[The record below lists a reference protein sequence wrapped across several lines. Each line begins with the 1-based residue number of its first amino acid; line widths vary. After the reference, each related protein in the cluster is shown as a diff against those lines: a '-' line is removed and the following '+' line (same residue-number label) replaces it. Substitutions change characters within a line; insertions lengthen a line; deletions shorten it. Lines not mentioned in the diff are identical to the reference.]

1 MIKHF
6 VRHTFTLILLAAVV
20 AGFNSCKDDISLIAD
35 DGSIPDMTGEQVT
48 FNTALSSAVES
59 LSRSYIYDKNYEND
73 SYKPINDAYQ
83 LKITMWQKQGDTETQ
98 LRTCTYV
105 PDGTKGFLKAS
116 PAAGESALY
125 WDSSTTPYAFSV
137 AAGTDTPEADQSDRA
152 KWLAQDALVG
162 YGFEPLRGDHPLTGQ
177 PLDELNVK
185 NYHTSKEWYS
195 YNKIWMSGEQG
206 MVPKTDLKRIP
217 LFLSH
222 TRSWITVILKAG
234 EGVDRSVLDYDN
246 GNVASRISTE
256 IFSYTSD
263 PETPVIPWMQ
273 ACDVVYE
280 KDVNGEAETRRG
292 VRYDAIVT
300 PHYYVGQSPA
310 KDDRICKINVSSQ
323 NFSFYPSNDP
333 KYETY
338 MREGISNS
346 DVWAYMD
353 EAYNPKAGVH
363 VTYTVTLSRESRKI
377 LITAY
382 VEDWTE
388 LVTQSICD
396 DFGMNGD
403 PITIQNRQQL
413 IDFLKDESQNKPGN
427 VAIVSAAAIDLDK
440 KKDGESLT
448 DDPWSNYN
456 SYDLK
461 CTLNLGGSVLS
472 TSSQFINDI
481 VTSGSIINGTIHM
494 KSSNSV
500 NSVKTA
506 VCGTNE
512 GSIEYLSVTADAG
525 ARASVAGIAQTNYGT
540 ITKCRSNLPVK
551 GDGTT
556 NFVGGI
562 ASVSIYKDS
571 EQAIMPVIDN
581 CEVTARVGIPNDIN
595 TCYGGGIVG
604 QAAGRVSNCTYEY
617 GVSLLESSRTDSSN
631 HQFLLN
637 IANQVQQGR
646 DLSAYGNQWPTA
658 DKNDIGNHALANA
671 NLRTSGLYDA
681 VIDCQAELEKLVEP
695 NSTYNASGKNYRIAD
710 SFTVSSDAG
719 WPLKSLTFTT
729 DKSTHGNVLFFLEG
743 NGKTITLTGEKA
755 IEHYGAT
762 SSSTSTVKSAPMLF
776 NNIMGTV
783 QNLNIYCEKPL
794 YGEPQFNSE
803 GKNVYTDGCG
813 TLAYAVFGGTVSNVT
828 VYGASGAFVQASTAG
843 GIVVSLHNGSTIENC
858 DCFMPVK
865 MYLPHEGDAD
875 VGDAAKYY
883 SGGIAACSENGTV
896 TVTQCRY
903 INKVMNIYNGNKQPN
918 CFLGGI
924 VGGLRRTESG
934 AETGISTD
942 NPSLTVSDCASWFY
956 VNTQSGST
964 GGQTSGSL
972 IGRARFSKQE
982 GSNSKDYNG
991 MSNCQGNWW
1000 YGNVGAGSW
1009 VTANEAAAIGKK
1021 NSVEPGKPTAPTN

>member
-6 VRHTFTLILLAAVV
+6 VRHTFTLLLLAALV

-59 LSRSYIYDKNYEND
+59 LSRSYIYDNYYQT
-73 SYKPINDAYQ
+73 SYKPINDAYK

-137 AAGTDTPEADQSDRA
+137 AAGTETLEADQSNKD

-162 YGFEPLRGDHPLTGQ
+162 YGFEPLRGDHPMIGL
-177 PLDELNVK
+177 PLDDLDKK
-185 NYHTSKEWYS
+185 NYHTSKEWYQ
-195 YNKIWMSGEQG
+195 YNQIWMSGEQG

-246 GNVASRISTE
+246 GNAASRISTE

-263 PETPVIPWMQ
+263 PETPVTPWMQ
-273 ACDVVYE
+273 ECDVVYE

-300 PHYYVGQSPA
+300 PHYYVSQSPA

-353 EAYNPKAGVH
+353 KAYNPKAGVH

-427 VAIVSAAAIDLDK
+427 VAIVSAAAIDLDI

-456 SYDLK
+456 GYDLK

-472 TSSQFINDI
+472 TSSQFVKDI
-481 VTSGSIINGTIHM
+481 AASGSIINGSIHM
-494 KSSNSV
+494 KHMKSDSP
-500 NSVKTA
+500 VKTA

-525 ARASVAGIAQTNYGT
+525 AKALVAGIAQTNYGT
-540 ITKCRSNLPVK
+540 ITKCRSSLPVQ
-551 GDGTT
+551 GEVGT

-562 ASVSIYKDS
+562 AAQSIFKDG
-571 EQAIMPVIDN
+571 QTTIPVIDN
-581 CEVTARVGIPNDIN
+581 CEVTARVGIPYG
-595 TCYGGGIVG
+595 TSCYGGGIVG

-617 GVSLLESSRTDSSN
+617 GVSLLESLRKDGSS
-631 HQFLLN
+631 HPLLLS
-637 IANQVQQGR
+637 IVNQAQDGQ
-646 DLSAYGNQWPTA
+646 DLTAYSNQWPTA
-658 DKNDIGNHALANA
+658 DTNAIGNHTSANA

-719 WPLKSLTFTT
+719 WPLKSSTFTT
-729 DKSTHGNVLFFLEG
+729 NNSTHGNVLFLLEG
-743 NGKTITLTGEKA
+743 NGKTITLTGNAE
-755 IEHYGAT
+755 IGQYGAT
-762 SSSTSTVKSAPMLF
+762 SSSTNTVYSAPMLF

-783 QNLNIYCEKPL
+783 QNLNIYCEKSL
-794 YGEPQFNSE
+794 YGNPVFNQE
-803 GKNVYTDGCG
+803 TGKNTYTDGCG
-813 TLAYAVFGGTVSNVT
+813 TLAYAVFGGTVRNVT

-903 INKVMNIYNGNKQPN
+903 INTVTKIYNGTKQPN

>member
-6 VRHTFTLILLAAVV
+6 VRHTFTLILLAAFV

-48 FNTALSSAVES
+48 FNTNVSSSSSDSRGYTAISDALNG
-59 LSRSYIYDKNYEND
+59 YIAINKA
-73 SYKPINDAYQ
+73 YK
-83 LKITMWQKQGDTETQ
+83 LKITMHKQGEPATEMG
-98 LRTCTYV
+98 TCTYEPV
-105 PDGTKGFLKAS
+105 FSQSGTSEGVLRAA
-116 PAAGESALY
+116 PANGETALY
-125 WDSSTTPYAFSV
+125 WQDSQQAYGFSV
-137 AAGTDTPEADQSDRA
+137 TAGSDNIATDQSTEE
-152 KWLAQDALVG
+152 KWLAQERLK
-162 YGFEPLRGDHPLTGQ
+162 GFSYAP
-177 PLDELNVK
+177 VK
-185 NYHTSKEWYS
+185 DDSATPAEDNINAINYRTSKQWYQANS
-195 YNKIWMSGEQG
+195 VWMPTNGI
-206 MVPKTDLKRIP
+206 VPRDDFKNIP
-217 LFLSH
+217 LFLQH
-222 TRSWITVILKAG
+222 ERAWITVILRAG
-234 EGVDRSVLDYDN
+234 VGVDRDAVDFATAGEKIKAEIYSYNSEGTAITPWL
-246 GNVASRISTE
+246 TE
-256 IFSYTSD
+256 QEVEYNAEDGLS
-263 PETPVIPWMQ
+263 
-273 ACDVVYE
+273 
-280 KDVNGEAETRRG
+280 AETRKG
-292 VRYDAIVT
+292 VAYHAIVN
-300 PHYYVGQSPA
+300 PYNYLA
-310 KDDRICKINVSSQ
+310 KAEESIISKINLSGQ
-323 NFSFYPSNDP
+323 NFSFYVSNDTHYAEYKNSP
-333 KYETY
+333 ESQPY
-338 MREGISNS
+338 MQ
-346 DVWAYMD
+346 
-353 EAYNPKAGVH
+353 AYNLTAGKHLVID
-363 VTYTVTLSRESRKI
+363 VTLSRESRKI

-413 IDFLKDESQNKPGN
+413 IDFLSDSSKNKPGN

-448 DDPWSNYN
+448 NDTWSNYN
-456 SYDLK
+456 RYNLK

-472 TSSQFINDI
+472 TSSQFVNNIAA
-481 VTSGSIINGTIHM
+481 SGSIINGSIHM

-525 ARASVAGIAQTNYGT
+525 AKASVAGIAQTNYGT

-562 ASVSIYKDS
+562 AAQSIFKDG
-571 EQAIMPVIDN
+571 QTTIPVIDN
-581 CEVTARVGIPNDIN
+581 CEVTARVGIPDG
-595 TCYGGGIVG
+595 TSCYGGGIVG

-617 GVSLLESSRTDSSN
+617 GVSLLESLRKDDSS
-631 HQFLLN
+631 HPLLLS
-637 IANQVQQGR
+637 IINQAQSGQ

-658 DKNDIGNHALANA
+658 DTNNIGNHASNNA

-710 SFTVSSDAG
+710 SFTVSSVAG
-719 WPLKSLTFTT
+719 WPLKSSNYTT
-729 DKSTHGNVLFFLEG
+729 DKSTHGNVLFLLEG
-743 NGKTITLTGEKA
+743 NGKTITLTGEKE
-755 IEHYGAT
+755 INNYGAT
-762 SSSTSTVKSAPMLF
+762 SSSSTTVKSAPMLF

-783 QNLNIYCEKPL
+783 QNLNIYCEKSL
-794 YGEPQFNSE
+794 YGKPVFNQE
-803 GKNVYTDGCG
+803 TGKNTYTDGCG
-813 TLAYAVFGGTVSNVT
+813 TLAYAVFGGTVRNVT

-942 NPSLTVSDCASWFY
+942 TPSLTVSDCASWFY

>member
-6 VRHTFTLILLAAVV
+6 VRHTFTLILLAAFV

-48 FNTALSSAVES
+48 FNTNVSSSSSDSRGYTAISDALNG
-59 LSRSYIYDKNYEND
+59 YIAINKA
-73 SYKPINDAYQ
+73 YK
-83 LKITMWQKQGDTETQ
+83 LKITMHKQGEPATEMG
-98 LRTCTYV
+98 TCTYEPV
-105 PDGTKGFLKAS
+105 FSQSGTSEGVLRAA
-116 PAAGESALY
+116 PANGETALY
-125 WDSSTTPYAFSV
+125 WQDSQQAYGFSV
-137 AAGTDTPEADQSDRA
+137 TAGSDNIATDQSTEE
-152 KWLAQDALVG
+152 KWLAQDRLK
-162 YGFEPLRGDHPLTGQ
+162 GFSYAP
-177 PLDELNVK
+177 VK
-185 NYHTSKEWYS
+185 DDSATPAEDNINAINYRTSKQWYQANS
-195 YNKIWMSGEQG
+195 VWMPTNGI
-206 MVPKTDLKRIP
+206 VPRDDFKNIP
-217 LFLSH
+217 LFLQH
-222 TRSWITVILKAG
+222 ERAWITVILRAG
-234 EGVDRSVLDYDN
+234 VGVDRDAVDFATAGEKIKAEIYSYNSEGTAITPWL
-246 GNVASRISTE
+246 TE
-256 IFSYTSD
+256 QEVEYNAEDGLS
-263 PETPVIPWMQ
+263 
-273 ACDVVYE
+273 
-280 KDVNGEAETRRG
+280 AETRKG
-292 VRYDAIVT
+292 VAYHAIVN
-300 PHYYVGQSPA
+300 PYNYLA
-310 KDDRICKINVSSQ
+310 KAEESIISKINLSGQ
-323 NFSFYPSNDP
+323 NFSFYVSNDTHYAEYKNSP
-333 KYETY
+333 ESQPY
-338 MREGISNS
+338 MQ
-346 DVWAYMD
+346 
-353 EAYNPKAGVH
+353 AYNLTAGKHLVID
-363 VTYTVTLSRESRKI
+363 VTLSRESRKI

-413 IDFLKDESQNKPGN
+413 IDFLSDDTKNKPGN

-456 SYDLK
+456 RYDLK

-472 TSSQFINDI
+472 TSSQFVNDI
-481 VTSGSIINGTIHM
+481 AASGSIINGSIHM

-512 GSIEYLSVTADAG
+512 GSIEYLSVTADAS

-540 ITKCRSNLPVK
+540 ITKCRSNLTVR

-617 GVSLLESSRTDSSN
+617 GVSLLESLRKDDSS
-631 HQFLLN
+631 HPLLLS
-637 IANQVQQGR
+637 IINQAQSGQ

-658 DKNDIGNHALANA
+658 DKNDIGSHSSANA

-681 VIDCQAELEKLVEP
+681 VIDCQAELEKLVEA
-695 NSTYNASGKNYRIAD
+695 NSTYNATGKNYRIAD

-719 WPLKSLTFTT
+719 WPLKSSTFTT
-729 DKSTHGNVLFFLEG
+729 DNSTHGNVLFLLEG
-743 NGKTITLTGEKA
+743 NGKTITLTGEKE
-755 IEHYGAT
+755 INNYGAT
-762 SSSTSTVKSAPMLF
+762 SSSSTTVKSAPMLF

-794 YGEPQFNSE
+794 YGTPVFNQE
-803 GKNVYTDGCG
+803 TGKNTYTDGCG
-813 TLAYAVFGGTVSNVT
+813 TLAYAVFGGTVRNVT

>member
-6 VRHTFTLILLAAVV
+6 VRHTFTLILLAAFV

-59 LSRSYIYDKNYEND
+59 LSRSYIYDDNYQG
-73 SYKPINDAYQ
+73 SYKPINDAYK

-105 PDGTKGFLKAS
+105 PDGTTDGFLKAS

-137 AAGTDTPEADQSDRA
+137 AAGTDTPEADQSDKA
-152 KWLAQDALVG
+152 KWLAQDSLIG
-162 YGFEPLRGDHPLTGQ
+162 YGFEPLVVEGL
-177 PLDELNVK
+177 PLDNLNVK

-217 LFLSH
+217 LFLRH

-246 GNVASRISTE
+246 GNAASRISTE

-263 PETPVIPWMQ
+263 PETPVTPWMQ
-273 ACDVVYE
+273 ECDVVYE

-300 PHYYVGQSPA
+300 PHYYVSQSPA

-353 EAYNPKAGVH
+353 KAYNPKAGVH

-427 VAIVSAAAIDLDK
+427 VAIVSAAAIDLDI

-456 SYDLK
+456 GYDLK

-472 TSSQFINDI
+472 TSSQFVKDI
-481 VTSGSIINGTIHM
+481 AASGSIINGSIHM
-494 KSSNSV
+494 KHMKSDSP
-500 NSVKTA
+500 VKTA

-525 ARASVAGIAQTNYGT
+525 AKALVAGIAQTNYGT
-540 ITKCRSNLPVK
+540 ITKCRSSLPVQ
-551 GDGTT
+551 GEVGT

-562 ASVSIYKDS
+562 AAQSIFKDG
-571 EQAIMPVIDN
+571 QTTIPVIDN
-581 CEVTARVGIPNDIN
+581 CEVTARVGIPYG
-595 TCYGGGIVG
+595 TSCYGGGIVG

-617 GVSLLESSRTDSSN
+617 GVSLLESLRKDGSS
-631 HQFLLN
+631 HPLLLS
-637 IANQVQQGR
+637 IVNQAQDGQ
-646 DLSAYGNQWPTA
+646 DLTAYSNQWPTA
-658 DKNDIGNHALANA
+658 DTNAIGNHTSANA

-719 WPLKSLTFTT
+719 WPLKSSTFTT
-729 DKSTHGNVLFFLEG
+729 NNSTHGNVLFLLEG
-743 NGKTITLTGEKA
+743 NGKTITLTGNAE
-755 IEHYGAT
+755 IGQYGAT
-762 SSSTSTVKSAPMLF
+762 SSSTNTVYSAPMLF

-783 QNLNIYCEKPL
+783 QNLNIYCEKSL
-794 YGEPQFNSE
+794 YGNPVFNQE
-803 GKNVYTDGCG
+803 TGKNTYTDGCG
-813 TLAYAVFGGTVSNVT
+813 TLAYAVFGGTVRNVT

-903 INKVMNIYNGNKQPN
+903 INTVTKIYNGTKQPN

>member
-540 ITKCRSNLPVK
+540 ITKCRSNLTVR

-637 IANQVQQGR
+637 IANQEQQGR

-719 WPLKSLTFTT
+719 WPLKSSTFTT

>member
-6 VRHTFTLILLAAVV
+6 VRHTFTLILLAAFV

-59 LSRSYIYDKNYEND
+59 LSRSYIYDDNYQG
-73 SYKPINDAYQ
+73 SYKPINDAYK

-105 PDGTKGFLKAS
+105 PDGTTDGFLKAS

-152 KWLAQDALVG
+152 KWLAQDSLIG
-162 YGFEPLRGDHPLTGQ
+162 YGFEPLVVEGL
-177 PLDELNVK
+177 PLDNLNVK
-185 NYHTSKEWYS
+185 NYHTAKEWYK
-195 YNKIWMSGEQG
+195 YNQIWMSGEQG

-246 GNVASRISTE
+246 GNAASRISTE
-256 IFSYTSD
+256 IFSYTPDS
-263 PETPVIPWMQ
+263 ETSVTPWMQ
-273 ACDVVYE
+273 ACDVEYE
-280 KDVNGEAETRRG
+280 KDVNGKAETRRG

-300 PHYYVGQSPA
+300 PKSYLETD
-310 KDDRICKINVSSQ
+310 KRICKINVSSQ

-338 MREGISNS
+338 MHDGMSNS

-403 PITIQNRQQL
+403 PIPIQNRQQL

-456 SYDLK
+456 RYDLK

-472 TSSQFINDI
+472 TSSQFVNDI
-481 VTSGSIINGTIHM
+481 AASGSIINGSIHM
-494 KSSNSV
+494 KSSTS
-500 NSVKTA
+500 SVKTA

-512 GSIEYLSVTADAG
+512 GSIEYLSVTADAS

-540 ITKCRSNLPVK
+540 ITKCRSNLTVR

-658 DKNDIGNHALANA
+658 DTNNIGNHASNNA
-671 NLRTSGLYDA
+671 NLRTGLYNA
-681 VIDCQAELEKLVEP
+681 VIDCQDELELLVKEG
-695 NSTYNASGKNYRIAD
+695 SSYNAKENRYRIAD
-710 SFTVSSDAG
+710 SFSVSSDAG
-719 WPLKSLTFTT
+719 WPLKSSNYTT
-729 DKSTHGNVLFFLEG
+729 DNSTHGNVLFFLEG

-828 VYGASGAFVQASTAG
+828 VYGANDAFVQASSAG
-843 GIVVSLHNGSTIENC
+843 GIVVSLHDGSKLENC
-858 DCFMPVK
+858 NCFIPVK
-865 MYLPHEGDAD
+865 MFLPYDNVSDISGD
-875 VGDAAKYY
+875 KRFY
-883 SGGIAACSENGTV
+883 SGGIAAFSENGKVSITE
-896 TVTQCRY
+896 CRY
-903 INKVMNIYNGNKQPN
+903 INTVTKQETN
-918 CFLGGI
+918 TTARRFLGGI
-924 VGGLRRTESG
+924 VGGLRRTEVTDVNSP
-934 AETGISTD
+934 ISHD
-942 NPSLTVSDCASWFY
+942 NPSLTITDCASWFY
-956 VNTQSGST
+956 VNVTPSGST

-972 IGRARFSKQE
+972 IGRALFTKQE
-982 GSNSKDYNG
+982 GTNTQDYNG
-991 MSNCQGNWW
+991 MSGCQGNWW
-1000 YGNVGAGSW
+1000 FGNVGAGSW
-1009 VTANEAAAIGKK
+1009 KTATEAAAIGKK
-1021 NSVEPGKPTAPTN
+1021 NAVEPSKPDAPTN

>member
-59 LSRSYIYDKNYEND
+59 LSRSYIYDDNYQG
-73 SYKPINDAYQ
+73 SYKPINDAYK

-105 PDGTKGFLKAS
+105 PDGTTDGFLKAS

-137 AAGTDTPEADQSDRA
+137 AAGTDTPEADQSDKA
-152 KWLAQDALVG
+152 KWLAQDSLIG
-162 YGFEPLRGDHPLTGQ
+162 YGFEPLVVEGL
-177 PLDELNVK
+177 PLDNLNVK
-185 NYHTSKEWYS
+185 NYHTAKEWYS

-217 LFLSH
+217 LFLRH

-234 EGVDRSVLDYDN
+234 EGVDRSVLDYDD
-246 GNVASRISTE
+246 GNAASRISTE

-263 PETPVIPWMQ
+263 PETPVTPWMQ

-280 KDVNGEAETRRG
+280 KDVNGKAETRRG

-300 PHYYVGQSPA
+300 PKSYLETD
-310 KDDRICKINVSSQ
+310 KRICKINVSSQ

-338 MREGISNS
+338 IREGETNS
-346 DVWAYMD
+346 DVWAYMN

-403 PITIQNRQQL
+403 PIPIQNRQQL

-456 SYDLK
+456 RYDLK

-472 TSSQFINDI
+472 TSSQFVNNIAA
-481 VTSGSIINGTIHM
+481 SGSIINGSIHM

-512 GSIEYLSVTADAG
+512 GSIEYLSVTADAS

-540 ITKCRSNLPVK
+540 ITKCRSNLTVR

-658 DKNDIGNHALANA
+658 DKNDIGSHSSANA
-671 NLRTSGLYDA
+671 NLRTSGLYDS
-681 VIDCQAELEKLVEP
+681 VIDCQAELELLVKEG
-695 NSTYNASGKNYRIAD
+695 SSYNAKENRYRIAD
-710 SFTVSSDAG
+710 SFSVSSDAG
-719 WPLKSLTFTT
+719 WPLKSSNYTT
-729 DKSTHGNVLFFLEG
+729 DNSTHGNVLFFLEG

-794 YGEPQFNSE
+794 YGTPVFNQE
-803 GKNVYTDGCG
+803 TGKNSYTDGCG
-813 TLAYAVFGGTVSNVT
+813 TLAYAVFGGTVRNVT

-903 INKVMNIYNGNKQPN
+903 INKVTIIYNGTKQPN

>member
-59 LSRSYIYDKNYEND
+59 LSRSYIYDNNYQG
-73 SYKPINDAYQ
+73 SYKPVIDAYK
-83 LKITMWQKQGDTETQ
+83 LKITMWQKNDDDSETQ

-105 PDGTKGFLKAS
+105 PDGTEGFLKAS

-137 AAGTDTPEADQSDRA
+137 AAGTDTPEADQSDKA

-162 YGFEPLRGDHPLTGQ
+162 YGFEPLVGENPMTGL
-177 PLDELNVK
+177 PLDDLNEK
-185 NYHTSKEWYS
+185 NYHTAKEWYK
-195 YNKIWMSGEQG
+195 YNQIWMSAEQG

-246 GNVASRISTE
+246 GNAASRISTE
-256 IFSYTSD
+256 IFSYTAD
-263 PETPVIPWMQ
+263 PETSVKPWLQ
-273 ACDVVYE
+273 ECDVVYE

-300 PHYYVGQSPA
+300 PKSYLETD
-310 KDDRICKINVSSQ
+310 KRICKINVSSQ

-338 MREGISNS
+338 MHDGMSNS

-413 IDFLKDESQNKPGN
+413 IDFLSDDTKNKPGN

-456 SYDLK
+456 RYDLK
-461 CTLNLGGSVLS
+461 CTLNLGGSMLS
-472 TSSQFINDI
+472 TSSQFVKDI
-481 VTSGSIINGTIHM
+481 AASGSIINGSIHM
-494 KSSNSV
+494 KSGSSV
-500 NSVKTA
+500 ATA

-525 ARASVAGIAQTNYGT
+525 AKASVAGIAQTNYGT
-540 ITKCRSNLPVK
+540 ITKCRSNLPVQ

-556 NFVGGI
+556 EYVGGI
-562 ASVSIYKDS
+562 AAQSIFLAD
-571 EQAIMPVIDN
+571 QTTIPVIDN
-581 CEVTARVGIPNDIN
+581 CEVTARVGIPGG
-595 TCYGGGIVG
+595 TSSCYGGGIVG

-617 GVSLLESSRTDSSN
+617 GVSLLESLRKDVSS
-631 HQFLLN
+631 HPLLLS
-637 IANQVQQGR
+637 IINQAQDGQ
-646 DLSAYGNQWPTA
+646 DLTAYSNQWPTA
-658 DKNDIGNHALANA
+658 DTNTIGNHASANA

-681 VIDCQAELEKLVEP
+681 VIDCQDELEKLVEP

-719 WPLKSLTFTT
+719 WPLKSSTFTT
-729 DKSTHGNVLFFLEG
+729 DKSTHGNVLFLLEG
-743 NGKTITLTGEKA
+743 NGKTITLTGNAE
-755 IEHYGAT
+755 IGQYGAT
-762 SSSTSTVKSAPMLF
+762 SSSTATVYSAPMLF

-783 QNLNIYCEKPL
+783 QNLNIYCEKSL
-794 YGEPQFNSE
+794 YGKPVFNQE
-803 GKNVYTDGCG
+803 TGKNTYTDGCG
-813 TLAYAVFGGTVSNVT
+813 TLAYAVFGGTVRNVT

-858 DCFMPVK
+858 DCFMPVI
-865 MYLPHEGDAD
+865 MYLPYEKGAD
-875 VGDAAKYY
+875 VSDAAKYY

-903 INKVMNIYNGNKQPN
+903 INTVSKSYTGTKKPN

-942 NPSLTVSDCASWFY
+942 NPSLTISDCASWFE
-956 VNTQSGST
+956 VKNTQSGST

>member
-6 VRHTFTLILLAAVV
+6 VRHTFTLLLLAALV

-59 LSRSYIYDKNYEND
+59 LSRSHIYDDNYQG
-73 SYKPINDAYQ
+73 SYKPVIDAYK

-105 PDGTKGFLKAS
+105 PDGTEGFLKAS

-125 WDSSTTPYAFSV
+125 WDSSTTAYAFSV
-137 AAGTDTPEADQSDRA
+137 AAGTETPEADQSDRA

-162 YGFEPLRGDHPLTGQ
+162 YGFEPLVSSDPLRIS
-177 PLDELNVK
+177 LDSSDEK

-217 LFLSH
+217 LFLTH

-246 GNVASRISTE
+246 GNAASRISTE

-263 PETPVIPWMQ
+263 PETPVTPWMQ
-273 ACDVVYE
+273 ACDVEYE

-300 PHYYVGQSPA
+300 PHYYVSQSPA

-338 MREGISNS
+338 MHDGMSNS

-413 IDFLKDESQNKPGN
+413 IDFLSDPDKNKPGN
-427 VAIVSAAAIDLDK
+427 VAIISAAAIDLDI

-448 DDPWSNYN
+448 DDLWSNYN
-456 SYDLK
+456 DYDLK

-472 TSSQFINDI
+472 TSWQFVKDI
-481 VTSGSIINGTIHM
+481 AASGSIINGSIHM
-494 KSSNSV
+494 KSSSSV
-500 NSVKTA
+500 ATA

-525 ARASVAGIAQTNYGT
+525 AKASVAGIAQTNYGT
-540 ITKCRSNLPVK
+540 ITKCRSNLPVQ

-556 NFVGGI
+556 EYVGGI
-562 ASVSIYKDS
+562 AAQSIFKVG
-571 EQAIMPVIDN
+571 QTTIPVIDN
-581 CEVTARVGIPNDIN
+581 CEVTARVGIPEG
-595 TCYGGGIVG
+595 TSCYGGGIVG

-617 GVSLLESSRTDSSN
+617 GVSLLESLRKDGSS
-631 HQFLLN
+631 HPLLLN
-637 IANQVQQGR
+637 IINQAKSGQE
-646 DLSAYGNQWPTA
+646 LSAYSNQWPTA
-658 DKNDIGNHALANA
+658 DTNTIGNHASANA
-671 NLRTSGLYDA
+671 NLRTSGLYHA
-681 VIDCQAELEKLVEP
+681 VIDCQAELEELVKVG
-695 NSTYNASGKNYRIAD
+695 STYNVGGKNYRIAD

-719 WPLKSLTFTT
+719 WPLKSSTFTT
-729 DKSTHGNVLFFLEG
+729 DNSTHGNVLFLLEG
-743 NGKTITLTGEKA
+743 NGKTITLTGNAE
-755 IEHYGAT
+755 IGQYGAT
-762 SSSTSTVKSAPMLF
+762 SSSTATVYSAPMLF

-783 QNLNIYCEKPL
+783 QNLNIYCEKSL
-794 YGEPQFNSE
+794 YGKPVFKQET
-803 GKNVYTDGCG
+803 GKNTYTDGCG
-813 TLAYAVFGGTVSNVT
+813 TLAYAVFGGTVRNVT

-858 DCFMPVK
+858 DCFMPVI
-865 MYLPHEGDAD
+865 MYLPYEKGAD

-903 INKVMNIYNGNKQPN
+903 INTVTIIYNGTKHPN

-942 NPSLTVSDCASWFY
+942 NPSLTISDCASWFY
-956 VNTQSGST
+956 VNVTPSGST
-964 GGQTSGSL
+964 GGLTRGSL

-982 GSNSKDYNG
+982 GSNSEDYNG

>member
-6 VRHTFTLILLAAVV
+6 VRHTFTLILLAAFV

-48 FNTALSSAVES
+48 FNTNVSSSSSDSRGYTAISDALNG
-59 LSRSYIYDKNYEND
+59 YIAINKA
-73 SYKPINDAYQ
+73 YK
-83 LKITMWQKQGDTETQ
+83 LKITMHKQGEPATEMG
-98 LRTCTYV
+98 TCTYEPV
-105 PDGTKGFLKAS
+105 FSQSGTSEGVLRAA
-116 PAAGESALY
+116 PANGETALY
-125 WDSSTTPYAFSV
+125 WQDSQQAYGFSV
-137 AAGTDTPEADQSDRA
+137 TAGSDNIATDQSTEE
-152 KWLAQDALVG
+152 KWLAQDRLK
-162 YGFEPLRGDHPLTGQ
+162 GFSYAP
-177 PLDELNVK
+177 VK
-185 NYHTSKEWYS
+185 DDSATPAEDNINAINYRTSKQWYQANS
-195 YNKIWMSGEQG
+195 VWMPTNGI
-206 MVPKTDLKRIP
+206 VPRDDFKNIP
-217 LFLSH
+217 LFLQH
-222 TRSWITVILKAG
+222 ERAWITVILRAG
-234 EGVDRSVLDYDN
+234 VGVDRDAVDFATAGEKIKAEIYSYNSEGTAITPWL
-246 GNVASRISTE
+246 TE
-256 IFSYTSD
+256 QEVEYNAEDGLS
-263 PETPVIPWMQ
+263 
-273 ACDVVYE
+273 
-280 KDVNGEAETRRG
+280 AETRKG
-292 VRYDAIVT
+292 VAYHAIVN
-300 PHYYVGQSPA
+300 PYNYLA
-310 KDDRICKINVSSQ
+310 KAEESIISKINLSGQ
-323 NFSFYPSNDP
+323 NFSFYVSNDTHYAEYKNSP
-333 KYETY
+333 ESQPY
-338 MREGISNS
+338 MQ
-346 DVWAYMD
+346 
-353 EAYNPKAGVH
+353 AYNLTAGKHLVID
-363 VTYTVTLSRESRKI
+363 VTLSRESRKI

-413 IDFLKDESQNKPGN
+413 IDFLSDSSKNKPGN

-448 DDPWSNYN
+448 NDTWSNYN
-456 SYDLK
+456 RYNLK

-472 TSSQFINDI
+472 TSSQFVNNIAA
-481 VTSGSIINGTIHM
+481 SGSIINGSIHM

-525 ARASVAGIAQTNYGT
+525 AKASVAGIAQTNYGT

-562 ASVSIYKDS
+562 AAQSIFKDG
-571 EQAIMPVIDN
+571 QTTIPVIDN
-581 CEVTARVGIPNDIN
+581 CEVTARVGIPDG
-595 TCYGGGIVG
+595 TSCYGGGIVG

-617 GVSLLESSRTDSSN
+617 GVSLLESLRKDDSS
-631 HQFLLN
+631 HPLLLS
-637 IANQVQQGR
+637 IINQAQSGQ

-658 DKNDIGNHALANA
+658 DTNNIGNHASNNA

-710 SFTVSSDAG
+710 SFTVSSVAG
-719 WPLKSLTFTT
+719 WPLKSSNYTT
-729 DKSTHGNVLFFLEG
+729 DKSTHGNVLFLLEG
-743 NGKTITLTGEKA
+743 NGKTITLTGEKE
-755 IEHYGAT
+755 INNYGAT
-762 SSSTSTVKSAPMLF
+762 SSSSTTVKSAPMLF

-783 QNLNIYCEKPL
+783 QNLNIYCEKSL
-794 YGEPQFNSE
+794 YGKPVFNQE
-803 GKNVYTDGCG
+803 TGKNTYTDGCG
-813 TLAYAVFGGTVSNVT
+813 TLAYAVFGGTVRNVT

-942 NPSLTVSDCASWFY
+942 TPSLTVSDCASWFY

>member
-6 VRHTFTLILLAAVV
+6 VRHTFTLILLAAFV

-48 FNTALSSAVES
+48 FNTNVSSSSSDSRGYTAISDALNG
-59 LSRSYIYDKNYEND
+59 YIAINKA
-73 SYKPINDAYQ
+73 YK
-83 LKITMWQKQGDTETQ
+83 LKITMHKQGEPATEMG
-98 LRTCTYV
+98 TCTYEPV
-105 PDGTKGFLKAS
+105 FSQSGTSEGVLRAA
-116 PAAGESALY
+116 PANGETALY
-125 WDSSTTPYAFSV
+125 WQDSQQAYGFSV
-137 AAGTDTPEADQSDRA
+137 TAGSDNIATDQSTEE
-152 KWLAQDALVG
+152 KWLAQDRLK
-162 YGFEPLRGDHPLTGQ
+162 GFSYAP
-177 PLDELNVK
+177 VK
-185 NYHTSKEWYS
+185 DDSATPAEDNINAINYRTSKQWYQANS
-195 YNKIWMSGEQG
+195 VWMPTNGI
-206 MVPKTDLKRIP
+206 VPRDDFKNIP
-217 LFLSH
+217 LFLQH
-222 TRSWITVILKAG
+222 ERAWITVILRAG
-234 EGVDRSVLDYDN
+234 VGVDRDAVDFATAGEKIKAEIYSYNSEGTAITPWL
-246 GNVASRISTE
+246 TE
-256 IFSYTSD
+256 QEVEYNAEDGLS
-263 PETPVIPWMQ
+263 
-273 ACDVVYE
+273 
-280 KDVNGEAETRRG
+280 AETRKG
-292 VRYDAIVT
+292 VAYHAIVN
-300 PHYYVGQSPA
+300 PYNYLA
-310 KDDRICKINVSSQ
+310 KAEESIISKINLSGQ
-323 NFSFYPSNDP
+323 NFSFYVSNDTHYAEYKNSP
-333 KYETY
+333 ESQPY
-338 MREGISNS
+338 MQ
-346 DVWAYMD
+346 
-353 EAYNPKAGVH
+353 AYNLTAGKHLVID
-363 VTYTVTLSRESRKI
+363 VTLSRESRKI

-413 IDFLKDESQNKPGN
+413 IDFLSDDTKNKPGN

-456 SYDLK
+456 RYDLK

-472 TSSQFINDI
+472 TSSQFVNNIAA
-481 VTSGSIINGTIHM
+481 SGSIINGSIHM

-525 ARASVAGIAQTNYGT
+525 AKASVAGIAQTNYGT

-562 ASVSIYKDS
+562 AAQSIFKDG
-571 EQAIMPVIDN
+571 QTTIPVIDN
-581 CEVTARVGIPNDIN
+581 CEVTARVGIPDG
-595 TCYGGGIVG
+595 TSCYGGGIVG

-617 GVSLLESSRTDSSN
+617 GVSLLESLRKDDSS
-631 HQFLLN
+631 HPLLLS
-637 IANQVQQGR
+637 IINQAQSGQ

-658 DKNDIGNHALANA
+658 DTNNIGNHASNNA

-695 NSTYNASGKNYRIAD
+695 NSTYNASGKNYRIAE
-710 SFTVSSDAG
+710 SFTGSSGAG
-719 WPLKSLTFTT
+719 WPLQSSTYTT
-729 DKSTHGNVLFFLEG
+729 DKSTHGNVLFLLEG
-743 NGKTITLTGEKA
+743 NGKTITLTGEKE
-755 IEHYGAT
+755 INNYGAT
-762 SSSTSTVKSAPMLF
+762 SSSSTTVKSAPMLF

-794 YGEPQFNSE
+794 YGTPVFNQE
-803 GKNVYTDGCG
+803 TGKNTYTDGCG
-813 TLAYAVFGGTVSNVT
+813 TLAYAVFGGTVRNVT

>member
-6 VRHTFTLILLAAVV
+6 VRHTFTLLLLAALV

-59 LSRSYIYDKNYEND
+59 LSRSYIYDNYYQT
-73 SYKPINDAYQ
+73 SYKPINDAYK

-105 PDGTKGFLKAS
+105 PDGTEGFIKAS

-137 AAGTDTPEADQSDRA
+137 AAGTDTPEADQSDKT

-162 YGFEPLRGDHPLTGQ
+162 YGFEPLVGENPMTGL
-177 PLDELNVK
+177 PLDDLDEK
-185 NYHTSKEWYS
+185 NYHTAKEWYQ
-195 YNKIWMSGEQG
+195 YNQIWMSGEQG

-217 LFLSH
+217 LFLTH

-246 GNVASRISTE
+246 GNAASRISTE

-263 PETPVIPWMQ
+263 PETPVTPWMQ

-280 KDVNGEAETRRG
+280 KDVNGAAETRRG

-300 PHYYVGQSPA
+300 PHDYVGYSPA
-310 KDDRICKINVSSQ
+310 FDHRICKINVSSQ

-338 MREGISNS
+338 MREGMSDS

-353 EAYNPKAGVH
+353 KAYNPKAGVH

-427 VAIVSAAAIDLDK
+427 VAIISAAAIDLDI

-456 SYDLK
+456 GYDLK

-472 TSSQFINDI
+472 TSSQFVNDI
-481 VTSGSIINGTIHM
+481 AASGSIINGSIHM
-494 KSSNSV
+494 KSDS
-500 NSVKTA
+500 SVKTA

-512 GSIEYLSVTADAG
+512 GSIEYLFVTADAG
-525 ARASVAGIAQTNYGT
+525 AKASVAGIAQTNYGT
-540 ITKCRSNLPVK
+540 ITKCRSSLPVK
-551 GDGTT
+551 GEVGT

-562 ASVSIYKDS
+562 AAQSIFKDG
-571 EQAIMPVIDN
+571 QTTIPVIDN
-581 CEVTARVGIPNDIN
+581 CEVTARVGIPDG
-595 TCYGGGIVG
+595 TSCYGGGIVG
-604 QAAGRVSNCTYEY
+604 QAAGRVLNCTYEY
-617 GVSLLESSRTDSSN
+617 GVSLLESLRKDGSS
-631 HQFLLN
+631 HPLLLS
-637 IANQVQQGR
+637 IINQAQSGQE
-646 DLSAYGNQWPTA
+646 LSAYSNQWPTA
-658 DKNDIGNHALANA
+658 DTNAIGNHDLANA

-681 VIDCQAELEKLVEP
+681 VIDCQAELEELVKVG
-695 NSTYNASGKNYRIAD
+695 STYNAKGKNYRIAD

-719 WPLKSLTFTT
+719 WPLKSSTFTT
-729 DKSTHGNVLFFLEG
+729 DNSTHGNVLFLLEG
-743 NGKTITLTGEKA
+743 NGKTITLTGEKE
-755 IEHYGAT
+755 IGQYGAT
-762 SSSTSTVKSAPMLF
+762 SSSTNTVHSAPMLF

-794 YGEPQFNSE
+794 YGNPVFNQE
-803 GKNVYTDGCG
+803 TGKNTYTDGCG
-813 TLAYAVFGGTVSNVT
+813 TLAYAVFGGTVRNVT
-828 VYGASGAFVQASTAG
+828 VYGESSAFVQASTAG

-858 DCFMPVK
+858 DCFMPVI
-865 MYLPHEGDAD
+865 MYLPYEKGAD

-896 TVTQCRY
+896 TVTQCSY
-903 INKVMNIYNGNKQPN
+903 INAVSKIYDGLKSPN
-918 CFLGGI
+918 CYLGGI

-942 NPSLTVSDCASWFY
+942 NPSLTISDCASWFY
-956 VNTQSGST
+956 VNVTPSGST
-964 GGQTSGSL
+964 GVQTSGSL

>member
-1 MIKHF
+1 
-6 VRHTFTLILLAAVV
+6 
-20 AGFNSCKDDISLIAD
+20 
-35 DGSIPDMTGEQVT
+35 
-48 FNTALSSAVES
+48 
-59 LSRSYIYDKNYEND
+59 
-73 SYKPINDAYQ
+73 
-83 LKITMWQKQGDTETQ
+83 
-98 LRTCTYV
+98 
-105 PDGTKGFLKAS
+105 
-116 PAAGESALY
+116 LY

-494 KSSNSV
+494 KSSTS
-500 NSVKTA
+500 SVKTA

-512 GSIEYLSVTADAG
+512 GSIEYLSVTADAS

-540 ITKCRSNLPVK
+540 ITKCRSNLTVR

-562 ASVSIYKDS
+562 ASVS
-571 EQAIMPVIDN
+571 
-581 CEVTARVGIPNDIN
+581 
-595 TCYGGGIVG
+595 
-604 QAAGRVSNCTYEY
+604 
-617 GVSLLESSRTDSSN
+617 
-631 HQFLLN
+631 
-637 IANQVQQGR
+637 
-646 DLSAYGNQWPTA
+646 
-658 DKNDIGNHALANA
+658 
-671 NLRTSGLYDA
+671 
-681 VIDCQAELEKLVEP
+681 
-695 NSTYNASGKNYRIAD
+695 
-710 SFTVSSDAG
+710 
-719 WPLKSLTFTT
+719 
-729 DKSTHGNVLFFLEG
+729 
-743 NGKTITLTGEKA
+743 
-755 IEHYGAT
+755 
-762 SSSTSTVKSAPMLF
+762 
-776 NNIMGTV
+776 
-783 QNLNIYCEKPL
+783 
-794 YGEPQFNSE
+794 
-803 GKNVYTDGCG
+803 
-813 TLAYAVFGGTVSNVT
+813 
-828 VYGASGAFVQASTAG
+828 
-843 GIVVSLHNGSTIENC
+843 
-858 DCFMPVK
+858 
-865 MYLPHEGDAD
+865 
-875 VGDAAKYY
+875 
-883 SGGIAACSENGTV
+883 
-896 TVTQCRY
+896 
-903 INKVMNIYNGNKQPN
+903 
-918 CFLGGI
+918 
-924 VGGLRRTESG
+924 
-934 AETGISTD
+934 
-942 NPSLTVSDCASWFY
+942 
-956 VNTQSGST
+956 
-964 GGQTSGSL
+964 
-972 IGRARFSKQE
+972 
-982 GSNSKDYNG
+982 
-991 MSNCQGNWW
+991 
-1000 YGNVGAGSW
+1000 
-1009 VTANEAAAIGKK
+1009 
-1021 NSVEPGKPTAPTN
+1021 

>member
-6 VRHTFTLILLAAVV
+6 VRHTFTLILLAALV

-59 LSRSYIYDKNYEND
+59 LSRSYIYDNYYQT
-73 SYKPINDAYQ
+73 SYKPINDAYK

-105 PDGTKGFLKAS
+105 PDGTKGFLKAY

-125 WDSSTTPYAFSV
+125 WDSSTTSYAFSV
-137 AAGTDTPEADQSDRA
+137 AAGTDTPEADQSDKA

-162 YGFEPLRGDHPLTGQ
+162 YGFEPLVSSDPLRIS
-177 PLDELNVK
+177 LDSSDEK
-185 NYHTSKEWYS
+185 NYHTAKEWYQ
-195 YNKIWMSGEQG
+195 YNKLWMKNEEQG

-246 GNVASRISTE
+246 GNAASRISTE

-263 PETPVIPWMQ
+263 PETPVTPWMQ

-346 DVWAYMD
+346 DVWAYMG

-413 IDFLKDESQNKPGN
+413 IDFLSDPDKNKPGN
-427 VAIVSAAAIDLDK
+427 VAIISAAAIDLDI

-448 DDPWSNYN
+448 DDPWSKYN
-456 SYDLK
+456 GYDLK

-472 TSSQFINDI
+472 TSSQFVNDI
-481 VTSGSIINGTIHM
+481 AASGSIINGSIHM
-494 KSSNSV
+494 KSDSP
-500 NSVKTA
+500 VKTA

-525 ARASVAGIAQTNYGT
+525 AKALVAGIAQTNYGT
-540 ITKCRSNLPVK
+540 ITKCRSSLPVQGK
-551 GDGTT
+551 VGT

-562 ASVSIYKDS
+562 AAQSIFKDG
-571 EQAIMPVIDN
+571 QTTNPVIDN
-581 CEVTARVGIPNDIN
+581 CEVTARVGIPDG
-595 TCYGGGIVG
+595 TSCYGGGIVG

-617 GVSLLESSRTDSSN
+617 GVSLLESLRKDGSG
-631 HQFLLN
+631 HPLLLS
-637 IANQVQQGR
+637 IINQPQSELE
-646 DLSAYGNQWPTA
+646 LSAYSNQWPTA
-658 DKNDIGNHALANA
+658 DTNAIGNHASKNA

-719 WPLKSLTFTT
+719 WPLKSSTFTT
-729 DKSTHGNVLFFLEG
+729 DNSTHGNVLFLLEG
-743 NGKTITLTGEKA
+743 NGKTITLTGEKE
-755 IEHYGAT
+755 IGQYGAT
-762 SSSTSTVKSAPMLF
+762 SSSTNTVHSAPMLF

-783 QNLNIYCEKPL
+783 QNLNIYCEKSL
-794 YGEPQFNSE
+794 YGNPVFNQE
-803 GKNVYTDGCG
+803 TGKNTYTDGCG
-813 TLAYAVFGGTVSNVT
+813 TLAYAVFGGTVRNVT

-858 DCFMPVK
+858 DCFMPVT

-903 INKVMNIYNGNKQPN
+903 INTVTKIYNGNKKPN

-934 AETGISTD
+934 AETGISTA
-942 NPSLTVSDCASWFY
+942 NPSLTISDCASWFE
-956 VNTQSGST
+956 VKNTQSGST

-1021 NSVEPGKPTAPTN
+1021 NSVEPKKPTAPTN